1 MYILSVIPL
10 FLSIALFG
18 EENEG
23 PILIAVGLLILIVA
37 IATYNLLIPYGPHN
51 AVNKLLQV
59 DEYSQE
65 SKLIGRKT
73 QRVSTIYWAI
83 VTAICLGYSF
93 LTYNWGMSWIIWP
106 VAGVLYAAVEAFL
119 NKDLL

>member
-83 VTAICLGYSF
+83 VTAIYLGYSF